1 MDISRNMMDGNET
14 PAVRECIRP
23 APFGATDTNLVFQA
37 HCYILGT
44 VFNFLAVTAA
54 FFLYRLVRIKARPLV
69 LSVNILL
76 VIMATLRY
84 IYLTLDP
91 YDIRMKLPMWFM
103 QILEDLA
110 LPCLTSAFALIQ
122 YALFQLCKI
131 QRPNKSMQSPRV
143 LWGIV
148 AFHFAFVIVIDIL
161 IITKVAGCWLV
172 MLCQIFTIVW
182 GLVLCLTISML
193 AFKLVSRDKR
203 VKRTLRGDHEPRLE
217 SGNVPSPTPNAMQVE
232 DPADKKKFK
241 DHLKKLKR
249 ICFSASVTGFTCFIA
264 SSIGLFLIISPAVN
278 YEVGKVGWLC
288 YQTTQRLVEIAF
300 GFILLYISWQ
310 RSDGPS
316 T

>member
-1 MDISRNMMDGNET
+1 MDISLNMMDGNET

-23 APFGATDTNLVFQA
+23 APFGATDFNPVLQA

-54 FFLYRLVRIKARPLV
+54 FFLYRLVKIKAHPLV
-69 LSVNILL
+69 ITVNTLL

-84 IYLTLDP
+84 IYLTFDP
-91 YDIRMKLPMWFM
+91 YNIRMKFPMWFV
-103 QILEDLA
+103 QLLEDLA
-110 LPCLTSAFALIQ
+110 LPCLTSAFAIIQ
-122 YALFQLCKI
+122 YALYQLCKI
-131 QRPNKSMQSPRV
+131 QRPNKSMQSKRV

-148 AFHFAFVIVIDIL
+148 VCHFAFVIVIDIL
-161 IITKVAGCWLV
+161 LITKVAGCWLA
-172 MLCQIFTIVW
+172 MLCQIFTLVW
-182 GLVLCLTISML
+182 GLALCLTVSIL

-217 SGNVPSPTPNAMQVE
+217 SGNQQSPTPNGMQVE
-232 DPADKKKFK
+232 DPADKKKLK

-249 ICFSASVTGFTCFIA
+249 ICYSASVTGFLCFIV
-264 SSIGLFLIISPAVN
+264 SLIGLFLIISPAIN

-300 GFILLYISWQ
+300 GFILLY
-310 RSDGPS
+310 GS
-316 T
+316 TGDR